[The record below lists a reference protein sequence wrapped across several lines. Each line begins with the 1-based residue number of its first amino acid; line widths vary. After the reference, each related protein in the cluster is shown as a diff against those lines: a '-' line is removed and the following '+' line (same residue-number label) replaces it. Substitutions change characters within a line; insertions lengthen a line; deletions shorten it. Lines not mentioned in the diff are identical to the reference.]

1 MKKKKLKE
9 KLHEYIENAKGKQ
22 LKNIL
27 SMVEEESEIYEVKKK
42 RDHWD
47 DPEFVKEMDRRVEE
61 FESGKDKGVPWEQ
74 VHAEALERIKNKNT
88 SNGK

>member
-9 KLHEYIENAKGKQ
+9 KLHEYIDNAKGKQ

-42 RDHWD
+42 YDHWD
-47 DPEFVKEMDRRVEE
+47 DPEFVKEMDRRMED
-61 FESGKDKGVPWEQ
+61 FDSGKDKGVPWEQ
-74 VHAEALERIKNKNT
+74 VHKEAVEWLEKRKKNV
-88 SNGK
+88 